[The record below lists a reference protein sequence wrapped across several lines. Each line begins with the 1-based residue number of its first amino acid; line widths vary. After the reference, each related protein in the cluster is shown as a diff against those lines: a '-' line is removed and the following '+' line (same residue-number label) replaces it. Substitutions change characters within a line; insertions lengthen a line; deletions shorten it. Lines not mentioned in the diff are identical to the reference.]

1 MLPIPKGKGLLRQ
14 RTGQSLT
21 LAPEGP
27 ARPQADVTDSEA
39 VLQPK
44 LSSSSGTTSKVR
56 SCFYP
61 RERFTVERRKHD
73 SVGKV
78 QSVRPSIL
86 AQRGETG
93 KGRGPCI
100 PMPKGRGPLA
110 PEW

>member
-1 MLPIPKGKGLLRQ
+1 MWQP
-14 RTGQSLT
+14 TA

-27 ARPQADVTDSEA
+27 ARPQADGTDSEA
-39 VLQPK
+39 VVQPK

-73 SVGKV
+73 LVGKV
-78 QSVRPSIL
+78 QGVLSGIL
-86 AQRGETG
+86 AQSRETG
-93 KGRGPCI
+93 KGKGPCI
-100 PMPKGRGPLA
+100 PMPKGRGSLA